1 VSVLAREVRAQVR
14 FVVVVVVVAAAVLA
28 VPSGA
33 ADPGAIT
40 TVAGSVLRG
49 FAGDGGPA
57 TAARLALPEGLAA
70 DSRGNLYV
78 FDCDNARVR
87 VIRPDGTI
95 ATIAGTGQFGFSGD
109 GGPATSA
116 QLRPQC
122 GANDPAGLAVD
133 VAGDVYIADTGNNRV
148 RMVTPA
154 GVITTVAGTG
164 IQGFE
169 GDGGPATA
177 ARLYY
182 PTGLAVDRQGDLYIA
197 DAGNQRVRMV
207 SPAGVIATVAGNGSN
222 GCNLCTQG
230 EGGPATSFALTD
242 PVGLAVDGRGN
253 VLIADW
259 INDRVYAV
267 TPGGII
273 SVLAGGPHPPNVA
286 GGFSGDGGPATAAEL
301 DGPAALAVDSDGTVY
316 IADSIN
322 DRVRAV
328 APNGTMST
336 YAGDGSRSFHEGAPA
351 TGGSVGSAEGL
362 ALIGHGRL
370 YIAATASSR
379 VVTLSG
385 PPAAAPP
392 TVAASQ
398 VLPLP
403 SNHTCTSRRAFPI
416 RVRQIAGV
424 TYSSATVTVNGRR
437 VPVYVYTARRT
448 KVATIGPAALNRNR
462 FRAFVD
468 LRGLVRGR
476 YAVRVTVT
484 TTTGRRL
491 VATRHYRTCGRRKL
505 AGSIPRL

>member
-1 VSVLAREVRAQVR
+1 MAVA
-14 FVVVVVVVAAAVLA
+14 VVATAVLA
-28 VPSGA
+28 APSGA
-33 ADPGAIT
+33 ANSGAIT
-40 TVAGSVLRG
+40 TVAGHGPLG

-57 TAARLALPEGLAA
+57 TAALLADPEGLAA

-78 FDCDNARVR
+78 FDCFNARVR
-87 VIRPDGTI
+87 VIKADGTI
-95 ATIAGTGQFGFSGD
+95 ATIAGTGERGFSGD

-116 QLRPQC
+116 QLSPQC

-133 VAGDVYIADTGNNRV
+133 GAGDVFIADTGNNRV

-164 IQGFE
+164 IAGFG

-182 PTGLAVDRQGDLYIA
+182 PTGLAVDGQGDLYIA

-207 SPAGVIATVAGNGSN
+207 SPTGIIATVAGNGTN

-242 PVGLAVDGRGN
+242 PVGLAMDGGN
-253 VLIADW
+253 LLVADW
-259 INDRVYAV
+259 INDRVYTV

-273 SVLAGGPHPPNVA
+273 SILAGGPHAPNQA

-301 DGPAALAVDSDGTVY
+301 DGPAALAVDSHGTVY
-316 IADSIN
+316 IADSVN

-336 YAGDGSRSFHEGAPA
+336 YAGDGSRSFREGAPA

-362 ALIGHGRL
+362 AVNGQGRV
-370 YIAATASSR
+370 YIAATAANR
-379 VVTLSG
+379 VVTLGS
-385 PPAAAPP
+385 PAP
-392 TVAASQ
+392 TATVKAGQA
-398 VLPLP
+398 LPLP
-403 SNHTCTSRRAFPI
+403 SNHTCTSHRAFPI

-424 TYSSATVTVNGRR
+424 TYSSATVAVNGKR
-437 VPVYVYTARRT
+437 VAVYVYTTRRT
-448 KVATIGPAALNRNR
+448 KVTKIGPVALNRKR

-476 YAVRVTVT
+476 YGVRVTAT
-484 TTTGRRL
+484 TTSGQRL
-491 VATRHYRTCGRRKL
+491 VATRHYRTCSGKKL
-505 AGSIPRL
+505 RGSIPRL